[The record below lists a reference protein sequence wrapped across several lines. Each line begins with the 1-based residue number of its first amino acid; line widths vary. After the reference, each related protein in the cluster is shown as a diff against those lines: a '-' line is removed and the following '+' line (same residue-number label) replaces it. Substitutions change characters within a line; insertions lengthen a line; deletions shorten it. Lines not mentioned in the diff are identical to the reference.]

1 MLRRGGSNNK
11 KVDEN
16 ILLLQNTLIGSDPDC
31 DIVIK
36 VVVKKYSLKLK

>member
-1 MLRRGGSNNK
+1 MLRRGSSNNK

-16 ILLLQNTLIGSDPDC
+16 ILLLQNTLIGSDPNC

-36 VVVKKYSLKLK
+36 VLLKNIL